1 VHRMKTIT
9 VITPT
14 YNRCKTLHRVY
25 NSLVSQTYKDF
36 EWLVI
41 DDGSTDDTKE
51 LIQNYIKEN
60 KIDIRYY
67 SQENQG
73 KHMALNKAMQ
83 LIDSEYITVIDSDD
97 EFLPNAFE
105 VFLKYWNEIEDKSL
119 YKSVTCRSYNP
130 ISGQVEGTEIKN
142 MSGYHDARTLDAR
155 IKEKNKGEKWSLDR
169 ACVFKEFPY
178 PDLKGYNGESLH
190 FIPEAI
196 VFDAMS
202 RKYYE
207 RFINEPLRGYYH
219 DQENAITSRSSS
231 RSNANY
237 YLWRHTL
244 NDILDYFFYD
254 ILYFIKAAVGITFD
268 GIATGRSLKT
278 ILKELKLK
286 RIKILVAV
294 LSPMGYILN
303 KIRKE

>member
-1 VHRMKTIT
+1 M
-9 VITPT
+9 
-14 YNRCKTLHRVY
+14 
-25 NSLVSQTYKDF
+25 
-36 EWLVI
+36 
-41 DDGSTDDTKE
+41 
-51 LIQNYIKEN
+51 
-60 KIDIRYY
+60 
-67 SQENQG
+67 
-73 KHMALNKAMQ
+73 
-83 LIDSEYITVIDSDD
+83 
-97 EFLPNAFE
+97 
-105 VFLKYWNEIEDKSL
+105 
-119 YKSVTCRSYNP
+119 
-130 ISGQVEGTEIKN
+130 
-142 MSGYHDARTLDAR
+142 
-155 IKEKNKGEKWSLDR
+155 
-169 ACVFKEFPY
+169 
-178 PDLKGYNGESLH
+178 H

-237 YLWRHTL
+237 NLWRHTL